1 LATAQET
8 FGDTVIEPLHVN
20 IGGKTLSYSEYLA
33 LPTTQ
38 RSNDE
43 ADVVDSRFTQK
54 LLEWLGFSE
63 GDSIYN
69 RPTAGRPEDKPDFV
83 IKMLGATAFVVEDKS
98 TDEHFNEASI
108 KQLRRY
114 TVGTSGYCLWTNAR
128 SITGLRFDA
137 NGQPQILVEVRV
149 DATFGP
155 QPTLLNQEANIELLR
170 LLFRKQ
176 RFTDVSNLIAT
187 IAVNESIWR
196 EQAKSLTDDASLRT
210 FITESRFVLDQLV
223 TAIKARLSTVAN
235 ELEEAK
241 NDLRSSR
248 QHYASITTDLLN
260 RLKGGGAV
268 KVDEITRLETALHDL
283 EANIADI
290 NIASIEQLKPAMTA
304 ASLPLWTTFIQEI
317 NAVISTLRERDLARG
332 ESRRIR
338 AAYLV
343 WLERYKYIEGE
354 DRGNDVATE
363 MQRQNAFAEQVSYVF
378 FVRLLLARVLEDKG
392 IMPRIVSD
400 GGFKNWFDFLRSSAM
415 DSIDEIRGESFLPLV
430 YRRVAN
436 FYRHFFQQ
444 PVFDWFLPDD
454 YLLALVLHRLNQY
467 NFKDVT
473 SDLLGFTYEAFIE
486 RTARNQKGHFL
497 TPPAIVEF
505 MLDRAEYNS
514 SAIIGESLID
524 TACGSGSFLVHAAR
538 RLKQVLSS
546 ATSMQDPLERSRL
559 FIEQVQRKLVG
570 LEINPFSCYLAELN
584 LFIQVLDD
592 LALLW
597 SKGERPNIE
606 RFAIYNTNSLE
617 MPQAVLNSSEKNTA
631 IAFTDD
637 AAALDEA
644 AAIKA
649 QYNSFSYVICNPPYL
664 NRGIILGAK
673 SYGDFP
679 FYRDVVKG
687 DENFYLLFL
696 RLAAYYV
703 STGGTI
709 CFICPLNLFG
719 DESTMRARE
728 MFSRVEWSIPS
739 ITRFYVRDV
748 LFPGVLQGVCVIRI
762 DNQQSTPSDMLE
774 VRGGR
779 SIVEATQNATQVPR
793 SQVLHNYPAKTTWS
807 KPWLVNADTD
817 TYALWE
823 FIRNQSNQ
831 DLADLLRD
839 KIEVGKGDVRSTWAK
854 PMLVSKPDSRYLP
867 LTKGKFVTDWGNWV
881 ASAYLDP
888 YVTLSS
894 SIKDYTGSRW
904 VQKQLQRIASLN
916 EKEIVVFLKEVSGL
930 EMKRPIRGTI
940 IQRDKQHSVVADE
953 TLLVM
958 YTLSD
963 EYTDLAYAVFGLLT
977 SSTYNFLFS
986 LFSTNAHANFKEI
999 LRLPVPIWS
1008 REREQQL
1015 ASATRATLAV
1025 YMDLHNHEK
1034 LYGSDQTK
1042 QVSVNDV
1049 LLASKL
1055 PTLRFEELV
1064 VRGDIVMKNTTNLSL
1079 EVMLQRGLLT
1089 FDEKLSPVLVQG
1101 LERIIRAN
1109 GTLTYTKG
1117 GKDIRFPGI
1126 RVLPTF
1132 LAQLQLVEQERQAK
1146 IAATFASQKGVDDVV
1161 LDAYGITTPS
1171 WRDTIQKG
1179 VPWARN

>member
-1 LATAQET
+1 MAAAQES
-8 FGDTVIEPLHVN
+8 FGTTIIEPLQVN
-20 IGGKTLSYSEYLA
+20 IGGNTLSYSEYLK
-33 LPTTQ
+33 LPASQ

-43 ADVVDSRFTQK
+43 ADVVDSQFSRK
-54 LLEWLGFSE
+54 LLEWLGFVG

-69 RPTAGRPEDKPDFV
+69 RPTPGHPEDKPDYV
-83 IKMLGATAFVVEDKS
+83 VKMLGATAFIIEDKS
-98 TDEHFNEASI
+98 TDEHFNQASL

-114 TVGTSGYCLWTNAR
+114 TVGTSGYCLWTNSR
-128 SITGLRFDA
+128 SVIGLRFDA
-137 NGQPQILVEVRV
+137 NGQPQTLVEVRV
-149 DATFGP
+149 DGVFGP
-155 QPTLLNQEANIELLR
+155 QLTSLNQEANFELLR

-176 RFTDVSNLIAT
+176 RFTDVSNLIAA
-187 IAVNESIWR
+187 IAVDKDTWQ

-223 TAIKARLSTVAN
+223 TAIKARLSTVAS

-241 NDLRSSR
+241 NELRFSQQR
-248 QHYASITTDLLN
+248 YAAMTTDLLN
-260 RLKGGGAV
+260 RLKGGAAV
-268 KVDEITRLETALHDL
+268 KVDEIARLETELHDL

-290 NIASIEQLKPAMTA
+290 NIASIERLKPTMTA
-304 ASLPLWTTFIQEI
+304 ATLPLWTTFIQEI
-317 NAVISTLRERDLARG
+317 NAVISTVRERDLARG
-332 ESRRIR
+332 ASKRIR

-354 DRGNDVATE
+354 DRGNDDAVE

-378 FVRLLLARVLEDKG
+378 FVRLLLARVLEDKD

-400 GGFKNWFDFLRSSAM
+400 GGFKNWFDFLKSSSM

-505 MLDRAEYNS
+505 MLDRAEYNT
-514 SAIIGESLID
+514 SAIIGESLLD

-538 RLKQVLSS
+538 RLKQVLISS
-546 ATSMQDPLERSRL
+546 PSINDPLTCSRT
-559 FIEQVQRKLVG
+559 FIEQVQNKLVG

-617 MPQAVLNSSEKNTA
+617 MPQAVLNSSEQNTA

-649 QYNSFSYVICNPPYL
+649 RYSSFGYVICNPPYL

-673 SYGDFP
+673 SYGEFP

-696 RLAAYYV
+696 RLATYYI
-703 STGGTI
+703 SPGGTI

-728 MFSRVEWSIPS
+728 MFSRMEWSIPS

-748 LFPGVLQGVCVIRI
+748 LFPGVLQGVCIIRV
-762 DNQQSTPSDMLE
+762 DNLAGAANDIVE
-774 VRGGR
+774 VRGGH
-779 SIVEATQNATQVPR
+779 SIIEATQNATHVPR
-793 SQVLHNYPAKTTWS
+793 AQVLHNYPTKTTWS
-807 KPWLVNADTD
+807 KPWLVNANTD

-823 FIRNQSNQ
+823 YVRNQANQ

-839 KIEVGKGDVRSTWAK
+839 KMEVGKGDVRSTWAK
-854 PMLVSKPDSRYLP
+854 PMVDLKHQQKSLP
-867 LTKGKFVTDWGNWV
+867 LTKGKYVTDWGDWL
-881 ASAYLDP
+881 ASIYLDP

-904 VQKQLQRIASLN
+904 VQKQLQRIVNLN
-916 EKEIVVFLKEVSGL
+916 EKEVAIFLKEVSGL

-940 IQRDKQHSVVADE
+940 LQRDKQHPVVADE
-953 TLLVM
+953 TILVM

-963 EYTDLAYAVFGLLT
+963 TYEDLAYAVFGLLT

-999 LRLPVPIWS
+999 LRLPVPVWTE
-1008 REREQQL
+1008 EREKQL
-1015 ASATRATLAV
+1015 AAETRNVLSV
-1025 YMDLHNHEK
+1025 YKDLHTHERT
-1034 LYGSDQTK
+1034 YGSDAAK
-1042 QVSVNDV
+1042 HVSVNNV
-1049 LLASKL
+1049 LIASKL
-1055 PTLRFEELV
+1055 PTLRLEELV
-1064 VRGDIVMKNTTNLSL
+1064 MRGDIVLNSTANLSL
-1079 EVMLQRGLLT
+1079 DVMVQRGL
-1089 FDEKLSPVLVQG
+1089 FSFNPKLNAETIQG
-1101 LERIIRAN
+1101 IERIIQAN
-1109 GTLTYTKG
+1109 GSLTYIKG
-1117 GKDIRFPGI
+1117 GKDIRFPNI
-1126 RVLPTF
+1126 KVIATF
-1132 LAQLQLVEQERQAK
+1132 LSQLHVVEQERATKIQATYMRQQ
-1146 IAATFASQKGVDDVV
+1146 ALDDAVMN
-1161 LDAYGITTPS
+1161 AYNITTPS
-1171 WRDTIQKG
+1171 WREPIRAG
-1179 VPWARN
+1179 VPWAK

>member
-1 LATAQET
+1 
-8 FGDTVIEPLHVN
+8 
-20 IGGKTLSYSEYLA
+20 
-33 LPTTQ
+33 
-38 RSNDE
+38 
-43 ADVVDSRFTQK
+43 
-54 LLEWLGFSE
+54 
-63 GDSIYN
+63 
-69 RPTAGRPEDKPDFV
+69 
-83 IKMLGATAFVVEDKS
+83 
-98 TDEHFNEASI
+98 
-108 KQLRRY
+108 
-114 TVGTSGYCLWTNAR
+114 
-128 SITGLRFDA
+128 
-137 NGQPQILVEVRV
+137 
-149 DATFGP
+149 
-155 QPTLLNQEANIELLR
+155 
-170 LLFRKQ
+170 
-176 RFTDVSNLIAT
+176 
-187 IAVNESIWR
+187 
-196 EQAKSLTDDASLRT
+196 
-210 FITESRFVLDQLV
+210 
-223 TAIKARLSTVAN
+223 
-235 ELEEAK
+235 
-241 NDLRSSR
+241 
-248 QHYASITTDLLN
+248 
-260 RLKGGGAV
+260 
-268 KVDEITRLETALHDL
+268 
-283 EANIADI
+283 
-290 NIASIEQLKPAMTA
+290 
-304 ASLPLWTTFIQEI
+304 
-317 NAVISTLRERDLARG
+317 
-332 ESRRIR
+332 
-338 AAYLV
+338 
-343 WLERYKYIEGE
+343 
-354 DRGNDVATE
+354 

-400 GGFKNWFDFLRSSAM
+400 GGFKNWFDFLQSSAM

-497 TPPAIVEF
+497 TPPTIVEF
-505 MLDRAEYNS
+505 MLDRAEYNG

-538 RLKQVLSS
+538 RLKQVLAST
-546 ATSMQDPLERSRL
+546 TSMQDPLERSRL
-559 FIEQVQRKLVG
+559 FIEQVQSKLVG

-597 SKGERPNIE
+597 NNGERPNIE

-649 QYNSFSYVICNPPYL
+649 QYSSFSYVICNPPYL

-673 SYGDFP
+673 SYGEFP

-703 STGGTI
+703 SPGGTI

-728 MFSRVEWSIPS
+728 MFSRAEWSIPS

-748 LFPGVLQGVCVIRI
+748 LFPGVLQGVCIIRI
-762 DNQQSTPSDMLE
+762 DNQQSTTSDIIE

-779 SIVEATQNATQVPR
+779 SIAEATLNATQLLR
-793 SQVLHNYPAKTTWS
+793 SQVLHNYPARTTWS
-807 KPWLVNADTD
+807 KPWLINADTD

-823 FIRNQSNQ
+823 FIHKQSNQ
-831 DLADLLRD
+831 DLADLLQ
-839 KIEVGKGDVRSTWAK
+839 GKMKASEGDARSTWTK
-854 PMLVSKPDSRYLP
+854 PMIVPHAGP
-867 LTKGKFVTDWGNWV
+867 HTVALTKGKNIVDWGSW
-881 ASAYLDP
+881 SAINYLDP
-888 YVTLSS
+888 QISIPNT
-894 SIKDYTGSRW
+894 IKDYAGSRW
-904 VQKQLQRIASLN
+904 VQKQVQRIANLTQV
-916 EKEIVVFLKEVSGL
+916 ETVIFLKEVSGL

-940 IQRDKQHSVVADE
+940 VQRDSQHPVAADH
-953 TLLVM
+953 TVLVM
-958 YTLSD
+958 YTLSA

-977 SSTYNFLFS
+977 SSIYNFLFS

-999 LRLPVPIWS
+999 LRLPVPVWS
-1008 REREQQL
+1008 IERTQQL
-1015 ASATRATLAV
+1015 ATATRATLAV
-1025 YMDLHNHEK
+1025 YTDLHNHET

-1042 QVSVNDV
+1042 QVLVNDV
-1049 LLASKL
+1049 LIASKL

-1064 VRGDIVMKNTTNLSL
+1064 LRGDIVMKSTANLSL
-1079 EVMLQRGLLT
+1079 EVMLQRGLLA
-1089 FDEKLSPVLVQG
+1089 FDTKLSSVLVQG

-1126 RVLPTF
+1126 KVLPTF
-1132 LAQLQLVEQERQAK
+1132 LAQLQSVEQERQAK
-1146 IAATFASQKGVDDVV
+1146 IAATLVSQKAVDDAV
-1161 LDAYGITTPS
+1161 LDAYGITTSS

-1179 VPWARN
+1179 VPWARS

>member
-1 LATAQET
+1 MVTAQET
-8 FGDTVIEPLHVN
+8 FGTAVIEPLQVN
-20 IGGKTLSYSEYLA
+20 MGGKTFSYAEYLS
-33 LPTTQ
+33 LPASL

-43 ADVVDSRFTQK
+43 ADVVDSRFTKK

-69 RPTAGRPEDKPDFV
+69 RPTPGHPEDRPDFAL
-83 IKMLGATAFVVEDKS
+83 KMLGSTAFIVEDKS
-98 TDEHFNEASI
+98 TDERFNEGSI

-128 SITGLRFDA
+128 LIVGLRFDA
-137 NGQPQILVEVRV
+137 NGQPQTLVEVRV
-149 DATFGP
+149 DDVFGP
-155 QPTLLNQEANIELLR
+155 QRGLLNQEANIELLW

-176 RFTDVSNLIAT
+176 RFTDVANLIAA
-187 IAVNESIWR
+187 IAVDEETWQK
-196 EQAKSLTDDASLRT
+196 QAQPLTNDASLRT
-210 FITESRFVLDQLV
+210 FIAESRFVLDQLV
-223 TAIKARLSTVAN
+223 TAIKARLSTVIN
-235 ELEEAK
+235 DLEEAK
-241 NDLRSSR
+241 NDLRLSKQR
-248 QHYASITTDLLN
+248 YFTITNDLLN
-260 RLKGGGAV
+260 RFKGGGAV
-268 KVDEITRLETALHDL
+268 RVDEIKRLETELSTL

-290 NIASIEQLKPAMTA
+290 NIASIEQLKPAMTVA
-304 ASLPLWTTFIQEI
+304 TLPIWTTFLQEI
-317 NAVISTLRERDLARG
+317 NVVISTLRERDLARG

-354 DRGNDVATE
+354 DRGNDDASE
-363 MQRQNAFAEQVSYVF
+363 RQRQNAFAEQVSYVF

-400 GGFKNWFDFLRSSAM
+400 GGFKNWFDFLKSSSM

-454 YLLALVLHRLNQY
+454 YLLAIVLHRLNQY

-486 RTARNQKGHFL
+486 RTVRNQKGHFL
-497 TPPAIVEF
+497 TPPAVVEF
-505 MLDRAEYNS
+505 MLDRAGYNT
-514 SAIIGESLID
+514 SAVIGESLLD

-538 RLKQVLSS
+538 RLKQAL
-546 ATSMQDPLERSRL
+546 ATATRIQDPLERARV
-559 FIEQVQRKLVG
+559 FIAQVQQNLVG

-597 SKGERPNIE
+597 NAGERPNIE

-617 MPQAVLNSSEKNTA
+617 MPQAVLNSNEKETA

-644 AAIKA
+644 AQVKA
-649 QYNSFSYVICNPPYL
+649 RHTSFGYILFNPPYL
-664 NRGIILGAK
+664 NRGIVLGAK
-673 SYGDFP
+673 SYGEFP

-703 STGGTI
+703 APGGTI

-728 MFSRVEWSIPS
+728 MFGKAEWSIPS

-748 LFPGVLQGVCVIRI
+748 LFPGVLQGVCIVRI
-762 DNQQSTPSDMLE
+762 DNLPHTTTDMLE

-779 SIVEATQNATQVPR
+779 SIAEAAQTATSVPR
-793 SQVLHNYPAKTTWS
+793 SQVLANYPAKTTWS
-807 KPWLVNADTD
+807 KPWLVNANTN
-817 TYALWE
+817 TYTLWE
-823 FIRNQSNQ
+823 YIRTHTQQ
-831 DLADLLRD
+831 DLADLLQG
-839 KIEVGKGDVRSTWAK
+839 KVEAGKGDVRSTWAK
-854 PMLVSKPDSRYLP
+854 PMIVPHAGPRMVP
-867 LTKGKFVTDWGNWV
+867 LTKGKNIVDWGSWLTIGF
-881 ASAYLDP
+881 LDSQAILP
-888 YVTLSS
+888 PT
-894 SIKDYTGSRW
+894 IKDYIGSKW
-904 VQKQLQRIASLN
+904 VQKQVQRIANLTQV
-916 EKEIVVFLKEVSGL
+916 ETVMFLKEVSGL

-940 IQRDKQHSVVADE
+940 LQRDAQHPVAADE
-953 TLLVM
+953 TVLVM
-958 YTLSD
+958 YTLD
-963 EYTDLAYAVFGLLT
+963 AKYEELAYAVFGLLT

-999 LRLPVPIWS
+999 LRLPVPLWS
-1008 REREQQL
+1008 MECENQL
-1015 ASATRATLAV
+1015 ANATRKTLAF
-1025 YMDLHNHEK
+1025 YKDLYAHEER
-1034 LYGSDQTK
+1034 YGSNQAK
-1042 QVSVNDV
+1042 QIAVNAALAVSR
-1049 LLASKL
+1049 L
-1055 PTLRFEELV
+1055 PTLRFEELLL
-1064 VRGDIVMKNTTNLSL
+1064 RGDIVMASTANLTL
-1079 EVMLQRGLLT
+1079 DVLLQRGLLSFNPNLAPDAVQSFT
-1089 FDEKLSPVLVQG
+1089 RVLQ
-1101 LERIIRAN
+1101 AN
-1109 GTLTYTKG
+1109 GTLTYGKG
-1117 GKDIRFPGI
+1117 AKDIYFPNT
-1126 RVLPTF
+1126 RVASSF
-1132 LAQLQLVEQERQAK
+1132 LAQLQTLEQERTQK
-1146 IAATFASQKGVDDVV
+1146 IEAIGASQAVLDDAVM
-1161 LDAYGITTPS
+1161 DAYGITAS
-1171 WRDTIQKG
+1171 AWRDLIRQG

>member
-1 LATAQET
+1 MATAQET
-8 FGDTVIEPLHVN
+8 FGTTIIEPLKVN
-20 IGGKTLSYSEYLA
+20 IGGSTLSYAAYLA
-33 LPTTQ
+33 LPAAQ

-54 LLEWLGFSE
+54 LLEWLGFNE
-63 GDSIYN
+63 GDVIYN
-69 RPTAGRPEDKPDFV
+69 RPMPGRPEDKPDFV
-83 IKMLGATAFVVEDKS
+83 VKMLGATAFVVEDKS

-114 TVGTSGYCLWTNAR
+114 TVGTSGYCLWTNSR
-128 SITGLRFDA
+128 SIIGLRFDA
-137 NGQPQILVEVRV
+137 NGQPQVLVEVRV
-149 DATFGP
+149 DGIFGP
-155 QPTLLNQEANIELLR
+155 QQTSPNQEANFELLR
-170 LLFRKQ
+170 LLFRRQ
-176 RFTDVSNLIAT
+176 RFTDVSNLIAAT
-187 IAVNESIWR
+187 AVDEETWKK
-196 EQAKSLTDDASLRT
+196 QTKSLTDDASLRM
-210 FITESRFVLDQLV
+210 FIAESRFVLDQLV
-223 TAIKARLSTVAN
+223 TAIKARLSTVAS

-241 NDLRSSR
+241 NELRSSQQR
-248 QHYASITTDLLN
+248 YAFITTDLLN
-260 RLKGGGAV
+260 RLKGGAAV
-268 KVDEITRLETALHDL
+268 KVNEITRLETELHDL

-290 NIASIEQLKPAMTA
+290 NIASIEHLKPAMTA
-304 ASLPLWTTFIQEI
+304 ATLPLWTTFIQEI

-354 DRGNDVATE
+354 DKGSDNAVE

-400 GGFKNWFDFLRSSAM
+400 GGFKNWFDFLKSSSM
-415 DSIDEIRGESFLPLV
+415 DSIDEIRGEAFLPLV

-497 TPPAIVEF
+497 TPPSIVEF
-505 MLDRAEYNS
+505 MLDRAQYHT

-538 RLKQVLSS
+538 RLKQVLAST
-546 ATSMQDPLERSRL
+546 TSMKDPLERSRL
-559 FIEQVQRKLVG
+559 FIEHVQSKLVG

-597 SKGERPNIE
+597 GKGERPNIE

-617 MPQAVLNSSEKNTA
+617 MPQAVLNSNEKNTA

-644 AAIKA
+644 ALIKA
-649 QYNSFSYVICNPPYL
+649 SYNSFGYVICNPPYL

-673 SYGDFP
+673 SYGEFP

-703 STGGTI
+703 APRGTI

-728 MFSRVEWSIPS
+728 MFGKAEWSIPS

-762 DNQQSTPSDMLE
+762 DNQPGQPSDMVE
-774 VRGGR
+774 VRGGY
-779 SIVEATQNATQVPR
+779 SIAEAAQNATQIPR
-793 SQVLHNYPAKTTWS
+793 SQVIHNYPVKTTWS
-807 KPWLVNADTD
+807 KPWLVNANTD

-823 FIRNQSNQ
+823 CIRNQTKQ
-831 DLADLLRD
+831 DLADLLQD

-854 PMLVSKPDSRYLP
+854 PMLISGHEPKSIP
-867 LTKGKFVTDWGNWV
+867 LTKGKYVTDWGDWL

-888 YVTLSS
+888 YVTISNFS
-894 SIKDYTGSRW
+894 KDHGGSEW
-904 VQKQLQRIASLN
+904 VQKRLQRIAN
-916 EKEIVVFLKEVSGL
+916 MTEKEIVIFLKEVSGL

-940 IQRDKQHSVVADE
+940 LQRDKQHSVVADE

-958 YTLSD
+958 YTLNAAH
-963 EYTDLAYAVFGLLT
+963 EDLAYAVFGLLT
-977 SSTYNFLFS
+977 SSIYNFLFS

-999 LRLPVPIWS
+999 LRLPVPNWS
-1008 REREQQL
+1008 LEREKQL
-1015 ASATRATLAV
+1015 ATETRKTLDV
-1025 YMDLHNHEK
+1025 YKDLHDHEK
-1034 LYGSDQTK
+1034 IYGSDQTK
-1042 QVSVNDV
+1042 HVSVNDV
-1049 LLASKL
+1049 LAVSKL

-1064 VRGDIVMKNTTNLSL
+1064 MREDIVIKSTANLTL
-1079 EVMLQRGLLT
+1079 DVLLQRGLIT
-1089 FDEKLSPVLVQG
+1089 FNTKLNPDTIQG

-1109 GTLTYTKG
+1109 GALTYTKG
-1117 GKDIRFPGI
+1117 GKDIRFPNI
-1126 RVLPTF
+1126 KVTATF
-1132 LAQLQLVEQERQAK
+1132 LSQLQFLEQERAAK
-1146 IAATFASQKGVDDVV
+1146 LQSTLDSQKALDDVV
-1161 LDAYGITTPS
+1161 IDAYGITTSS
-1171 WRDTIQKG
+1171 WREIIRLG